1 MSLKIENL
9 SVLYRDGD
17 HALQALENVSLS
29 LVPGQCLALVGESG
43 SGKTTLG
50 MACLGLLPKN
60 AIMGGILTLNGM
72 PMDTLNDQAMN
83 QIRWREL
90 AMVFQNGAASLNPVH
105 RVIDQVAEPLVQGG
119 FVNHSEAQEK
129 AGEVLIRMGLEKEHH
144 ASYPHQ
150 LSGGQ
155 AQRVL
160 LAMSLILDP
169 NIIIMDEPTASLDAI
184 NKVVVSDVIHQA
196 KSEKKALFLITHD
209 LEFAMNNAD
218 QIAVLYLGQIMEIL
232 PAADLLARP
241 FHPYT
246 LALGRSFPTMD
257 AVRDL
262 GGIKGDAFYRMIHQH
277 GHGDKDIYRH
287 SHIQTPKSAHANGHA
302 PPEGCLFHDRC
313 TQAIETC
320 GHHLV
325 SLEKVDNHEVR
336 CLRHG
341 IANCLQL
348 QGVQKTYN
356 GTVAL
361 YPTDISLRC
370 GEILSVVGETGSGK
384 TTLAMIAAGA
394 LKPDSGLRIFNDD
407 DMDQWLTKDRRSLAR
422 EIGIV
427 YQNPGDSVSHRFS
440 VQEIVAEPLRI
451 HEPSLGKIDIGARV
465 VQVLEDV
472 HLATDE
478 TFLNRYPHELNM
490 GAIQRACI
498 ARALILNP
506 ALLVADEPTSSLD
519 PSVQAKVLKLLLN
532 IQTERGLTMLFVTH
546 DIGLARKIS
555 DRIAV
560 MLKGRIV
567 EVGPAAQ
574 VIKHPAHPYTR
585 VLIDSASGL
594 SKEKTVQS
602 NEFISLKGCLFVGRC
617 PQQQEICTRSMPSL
631 KEYNRVYVA
640 CHFPF
645 ATDSCSYEHIMIP

>member
-1 MSLKIENL
+1 MSLQIKNL
-9 SVLYRDGD
+9 SVLYRDGN
-17 HALQALENVSLS
+17 HALQALEDVSLS
-29 LVPGQCLALVGESG
+29 LASGQCIALVGESG

-50 MACLGLLPKN
+50 MACLGLLPEN
-60 AIMGGILTLNGM
+60 ADMKGTFTLNGTL
-72 PMDTLNDQAMN
+72 MDTLNESSMN
-83 QIRWREL
+83 QTRWREL

-119 FVNHSEAQEK
+119 FADRREAK
-129 AGEVLIRMGLEKEHH
+129 TRAGEALIRMGLAKEHH

-169 NIIIMDEPTASLDAI
+169 NVIIMDEPTASLDAI
-184 NKVVVSDVIHQA
+184 HKAVVSDVILRA
-196 KSEKKALFLITHD
+196 KSTGKAVLLITHD
-209 LEFAMNNAD
+209 LEFAMHNSD

-232 PAADLLARP
+232 PAMDLLTRP

-246 LALGRSFPTMD
+246 LALGRSFPSMD

-287 SHIQTPKSAHANGHA
+287 SHIQTPKSAHKNGHA

-320 GHHLV
+320 RHHPV
-325 SLEKVDNHEVR
+325 SLETVGNHEVR

-341 IANCLQL
+341 IADRLKL
-348 QGVQKTYN
+348 QGVQKTYDN
-356 GTVAL
+356 TVAL
-361 YPTDISLRC
+361 HPTGLLLRC

-394 LKPDSGLRIFNDD
+394 LHPDHGMRIFDD
-407 DMDQWLTKDRRSLAR
+407 QDMDQWIKRDRRSLAH

-427 YQNPGDSVSHRFS
+427 YQNPAESVSHRFT

-451 HEPSLGKIDIGARV
+451 HEPSLGKTDVRSRV
-465 VQVLEDV
+465 IQVMEDV

-478 TFLNRYPHELNM
+478 AFLNRYPHELNM

-506 ALLVADEPTSSLD
+506 SLLVADEPTSSLD
-519 PSVQAKVLKLLLN
+519 PSVQAKVLKLLLD
-532 IQTERGLTMLFVTH
+532 IQIERGLTMLFVTH
-546 DIGLARKIS
+546 NIGLARKVS
-555 DRIAV
+555 DRIVV
-560 MLKGRIV
+560 MLKGRVV
-567 EVGPAAQ
+567 EMGPAAQ
-574 VIKHPAHPYTR
+574 VMKRPAHPYTR
-585 VLIDSASGL
+585 LLIDSATGL
-594 SKEKTVQS
+594 SRGETVQPS
-602 NEFISLKGCLFVGRC
+602 ESIDLKGCPFVGRC
-617 PQQQEICTRSMPSL
+617 SRQQDICKGSMPSL
-631 KEYNRVYVA
+631 REYDHARVA
-640 CHFPF
+640 CHFPYAF
-645 ATDSCSYEHIMIP
+645 SD